1 MKKRVFKGLIA
12 AMMVFALVPSV
23 QAAPSK
29 SVEAVQQQ
37 KVQPFENY
45 LFNFWHNGLE
55 ANSYWKDAPIRATV
69 GSTLCGTLN
78 VNQTPSDPQR
88 SGSFNTSVNIIGDNG
103 QIYFFDGIYSMGT
116 TTKQFCLQPGTYTVK
131 YINNAGFPINLLGYF
146 TY

>member
-12 AMMVFALVPSV
+12 AMMVFALVPSA

-29 SVEAVQQQ
+29 SVEAGQQQ
-37 KVQPFENY
+37 KVQPHENY

-55 ANSYWKDAPIRATV
+55 AN
-69 GSTLCGTLN
+69 TLLERCTDKGDSWFYFCGTFN

-88 SGSFNTSVNIIGDNG
+88 SGSFSTSVNIIGDNG
-103 QIYFFDGIYSMGT
+103 QIYFLDGIYSMGT
-116 TTKQFCLQPGTYTVK
+116 TSKQFCLQPGTYTVK